1 MRGKAE
7 VPGVEKLNA
16 TEVVQ
21 MAFSTAADSQWNVTS
36 RLYLRVA
43 GATYE
48 DAGNYTCRVHN
59 GVGRNETLSETI
71 AVLCEWKI

>member
-1 MRGKAE
+1 MRGKDE
-7 VPGVEKLNA
+7 VAVVDKLNA

-21 MAFSTAADSQWNVTS
+21 ILFSTAADSQWNVTS

-59 GVGRNETLSETI
+59 GVGRNESLSETI
-71 AVLCEWKI
+71 EVLCE